1 MTGGKREKEP
11 ASPSTCRHR
20 GGGGASLQ
28 CPGLAAAGDAEPFV
42 TAQASGGQ
50 VAVGAVSLCLCSL
63 CAVCLSIPLTRDL
76 PGSGS
81 PLGSCQ
87 AAWLGLLRPVECMGV
102 GEAGVSVPGPCE
114 ARPAR
119 LRHCV
124 LTTWRSG
131 TSLTLSGAWLLK
143 TVPPGM
149 GRRAQGILGGEFLL
163 PPECDRHPRVQRSPQ
178 ILATDPRF
186 LPFPGVLDGA

>member
-76 PGSGS
+76 SWQWQPVRQLPSCMVGSVEACGMHGGGGGRSFS
-81 PLGSCQ
+81 PRT
-87 AAWLGLLRPVECMGV
+87 LR
-102 GEAGVSVPGPCE
+102 S
-114 ARPAR
+114 
-119 LRHCV
+119 
-124 LTTWRSG
+124 
-131 TSLTLSGAWLLK
+131 
-143 TVPPGM
+143 
-149 GRRAQGILGGEFLL
+149 
-163 PPECDRHPRVQRSPQ
+163 
-178 ILATDPRF
+178 
-186 LPFPGVLDGA
+186 